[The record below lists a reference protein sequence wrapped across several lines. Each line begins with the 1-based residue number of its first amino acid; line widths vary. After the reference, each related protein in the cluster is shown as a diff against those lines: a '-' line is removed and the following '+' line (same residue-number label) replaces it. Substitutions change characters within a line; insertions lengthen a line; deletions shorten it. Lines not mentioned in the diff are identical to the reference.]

1 MKKIYFLTDEN
12 LNDDLTKMIIF
23 YMEKYMLL

>member
-1 MKKIYFLTDEN
+1 MKKYTFLTDEN